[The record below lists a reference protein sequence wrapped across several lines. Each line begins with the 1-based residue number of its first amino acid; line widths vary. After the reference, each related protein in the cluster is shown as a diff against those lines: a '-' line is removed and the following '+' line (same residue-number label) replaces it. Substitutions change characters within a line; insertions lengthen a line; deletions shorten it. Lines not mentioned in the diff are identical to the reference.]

1 MMKFGVKKLITILI
15 IALSAIGVS
24 IAGIMIVKNL
34 NESNNSKPQLEVS
47 AWSGSGTSTSPYL
60 INSISDMDTLSS
72 NIAGGNNYYGVYFK
86 LTTDLDYSSVSNF
99 VPIGATLDK
108 NNCIKNYDGF
118 CGIFDGDGHII
129 SNLTTTVNYS
139 DGFNTYVGFFAA
151 LGSYNHP
158 YSDDP
163 DMKSSYTY
171 DTIRRLTIVKNLKIQ
186 NFNITCQNGALIIG
200 GIAGVS
206 ICYNYSATYGGTNWI
221 YSYSTLIDGCIVEE
235 MEVNCD
241 SNYVHVSGLVG
252 CNWTVEGYST
262 SSYSSY
268 NSLGYEEGSLNINN
282 CMVVRFSV
290 ENYTYTNKETG
301 KKIKGV
307 MTVIGPSY
315 THFGAQ
321 YNGVN
326 HIYFYRI
333 TNCVTDTASYY
344 TINGDPSGTE
354 YVEGIIAICAT
365 PEIWYNGRTLNVA
378 TSANSYVSSLAH
390 NFSDGF
396 YNFWNDAR
404 YESPLTD
411 YGSYLAEDGK
421 LVASLKYDKNA
432 VWYIDNGF
440 VYLQKFLIQA
450 EYGVNNTSYGTILV
464 DTNYLDSVVP
474 RKCRHSITNTIIFV
488 FQFNEATSFDYNTY
502 LSTSDSL
509 KNGYVLIAQ
518 ANTSYRFDH
527 WEVSETFGKAS
538 YIAHFVPT
546 IVYYNLT
553 LKGAPGTSKTS
564 NSTYS
569 IASTNN
575 SVKVTMT
582 TTLLKSGAY
591 TCVKFEFYVSGV
603 QQTVEYNLTDNSQYI
618 SSLKKNSSPYTSS
631 QTFAIT
637 EATTFE
643 VLLSPRSYNAI
654 FG

>member
-1 MMKFGVKKLITILI
+1 MKFGVKNLITILI

-34 NESNNSKPQLEVS
+34 NKSNNSKPQLEVS
-47 AWSGSGTSTSPYL
+47 AWSGSGTSSSPYL

-99 VPIGATLDK
+99 VPIGAKFD
-108 NNCIKNYDGF
+108 NNNSIQTYDGF

-158 YSDDP
+158 YYDDP

-171 DTIRRLTIVKNLKIQ
+171 DTIRRLTIVKDLKIQ

-206 ICYNYSATYGGTNWI
+206 ICYNNSTTYGGTNWI

-235 MEVNCD
+235 MNVNCG

-262 SSYSSY
+262 NSYSSY
-268 NSLGYEEGSLNINN
+268 NSLGYDEGSLNINN
-282 CMVVRFSV
+282 CMVVQFGV

-315 THFGAQ
+315 THFGTQ
-321 YNGVN
+321 YNGIN

-333 TNCVTDTASYY
+333 TNCVTDTSSYY
-344 TINGDPSGTE
+344 TINGDPSGIE
-354 YVEGIIAICAT
+354 YLEHIIATCST
-365 PEIWYNGRTLNVA
+365 PEVWYDGKTLNVT

-390 NFSDGF
+390 NFSDGY
-396 YNFWNDAR
+396 YNFWNDA
-404 YESPLTD
+404 ESESLLTD

-421 LVASLKYDKNA
+421 LVASFEYDKNA
-432 VWYIDNGF
+432 VWYINDDF

-464 DTNYLDSVVP
+464 NTNYLGSVVP
-474 RKCRHSITNTIIFV
+474 RKCYNSTTGSVLHVFMFYQAIT
-488 FQFNEATSFDYNTY
+488 FNSTTN
-502 LSTSDSL
+502 LSTSNSL
-509 KNGYVLIAQ
+509 KNGYNLSAQ
-518 ANTSYRFDH
+518 ANTSYRFDR
-527 WEVSETFGKAS
+527 WEISETSEKAS
-538 YIAHFVPT
+538 YIAYFVPT
-546 IVYYNLT
+546 TVYYNLT
-553 LKGAPGTSKTS
+553 LKGATGTSKTTDS
-564 NSTYS
+564 YYS

-591 TCVKFEFYVSGV
+591 TCVKFEFYAGG
-603 QQTVEYNLTDNSQYI
+603 QKQTVEYNLTDNSQYI
-618 SSLKKNSSPYTSS
+618 SSLKKNSSTYSSS

-643 VLLSPRSYNAI
+643 VLLSPRSYNAT